1 MKNQR
6 LKKTRQLIQRLP
18 FIIGHEIWQS
28 SVIGEK
34 SLRGRLFSLLRVI
47 TITYRGLQ
55 ENNVFGHAA
64 GLSYY
69 SLIGMGPLL
78 AIGIMISSFMVSSK
92 EDDSTIRDALVKLVY
107 FIAPPTLEYS
117 RIEEASVQE
126 SASPDVQV
134 DDTAS
139 VSADV
144 IDTVTDTADP
154 RNPVA
159 LPEDINPRLL
169 DLINQIVDSAK
180 SGTVGILG
188 SIMLIVIGI
197 QLIISVENT
206 FNGIWGIKKG
216 RSWLHRLVFYWTIIS
231 LGAVLGFAALFLVSY
246 STILRFL
253 DRLTVDLAIVD
264 LSVIH
269 GPMISFGIV
278 MMLLTAFYKFMP
290 NTKVNWLPALIGSFF
305 VSALLFTNHYLSF
318 LYAQRVITTGNLY
331 GSVSIVL
338 VFMLGLYVFWVIVL
352 LGGQITY
359 SVQNVNNLANQRA
372 WENMSIRSRKALCL
386 ASMILT
392 ARRFLKRENPP
403 TSSELSSALH
413 VPSQVMNSCLT
424 TLCEMNWLAPIEPL
438 QDQTVNETRFQ
449 PSRPLNEST
458 IHDFEVDFFNLGNNA
473 GAEAVI
479 GQSPLLS
486 KLLPDDALQN
496 PDCGQIPISRLLME
510 SPEAFPRQA
519 S

>member
-1 MKNQR
+1 M
-6 LKKTRQLIQRLP
+6 IQRLP
-18 FIIGHEIWQS
+18 LIIGHEIWQS

-34 SLRGRLFSLLRVI
+34 SLRGRLFSVLRI
-47 TITYRGLQ
+47 FTITYRGLQ

-78 AIGIMISSFMVSSK
+78 AIGIMISSFMVSSQ

-117 RIEEASVQE
+117 RLEEASDTTQVAPDKPSGETIPTDPTETQSPHE
-126 SASPDVQV
+126 SPPSGPM
-134 DDTAS
+134 
-139 VSADV
+139 
-144 IDTVTDTADP
+144 
-154 RNPVA
+154 A
-159 LPEDINPRLL
+159 LPKDINPRLL

-253 DRLTVDLAIVD
+253 DKLTVDLAIVD

-278 MMLLTAFYKFMP
+278 MILLSAFYKFMP
-290 NTKVNWLPALIGSFF
+290 NTKVNWFPALVGSFF
-305 VSALLFTNHYLSF
+305 VSALLFINHYLSF

-352 LGGQITY
+352 LGGQVTY

-392 ARRFLKRENPP
+392 ARRFLKRESPP
-403 TSSELSSALH
+403 TSGELSSALH
-413 VPSQVMNSCLT
+413 VPSQVMNSCLN

-438 QDQTVNETRFQ
+438 QDQAVNETRFQ
-449 PSRPLNEST
+449 PSRPLDEST

-486 KLLPDDALQN
+486 RLLPDDALQN
-496 PDCGQIPISRLLME
+496 PDCGQIPISRLLAE
-510 SPEAFPRQA
+510 SPEAFPSPRQ
-519 S
+519 